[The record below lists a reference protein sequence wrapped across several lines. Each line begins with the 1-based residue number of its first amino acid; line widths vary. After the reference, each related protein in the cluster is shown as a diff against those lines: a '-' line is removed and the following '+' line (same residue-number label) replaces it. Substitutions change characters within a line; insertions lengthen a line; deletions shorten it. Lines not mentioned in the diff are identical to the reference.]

1 MFSFFSV
8 KIISPSNFKKV
19 GPFSHLVF
27 DKWNPNEI
35 KCGLNSNVIFFMWAT
50 CVNFDCPS
58 QSLRFL
64 VLLFCLFLLLFLK
77 SYFVFSLWSGY
88 NTIIWWFFIYLFIY
102 NFSWIWNKFSKEF
115 LRSYEVLTNTSSRQL
130 VTYVLY
136 WVYHQSMSLLFTF
149 NFFFPD
155 SQKKKNFPNPF
166 RRWFDFFFFW
176 HQSWT

>member
-1 MFSFFSV
+1 MSFSLCPLVWILIVLHNLSV
-8 KIISPSNFKKV
+8 L
-19 GPFSHLVF
+19 G
-27 DKWNPNEI
+27 
-35 KCGLNSNVIFFMWAT
+35 
-50 CVNFDCPS
+50 
-58 QSLRFL
+58 

-77 SYFVFSLWSGY
+77 SYFVFSY

-102 NFSWIWNKFSKEF
+102 NFSWIWNKFSNEF

-149 NFFFPD
+149 NFFSPTL
-155 SQKKKNFPNPF
+155 KKKKFPQPIPKMI
-166 RRWFDFFFFW
+166 WFFFFL

>member
-1 MFSFFSV
+1 MSFSSCGPLVWILIVLHNLSV
-8 KIISPSNFKKV
+8 L
-19 GPFSHLVF
+19 G
-27 DKWNPNEI
+27 
-35 KCGLNSNVIFFMWAT
+35 
-50 CVNFDCPS
+50 
-58 QSLRFL
+58 
-64 VLLFCLFLLLFLK
+64 VLLFCLFLFFFLK

-102 NFSWIWNKFSKEF
+102 NFSWIWNKFSNEF

-149 NFFFPD
+149 NFFSPTL
-155 SQKKKNFPNPF
+155 KKKKFPQPIPKII
-166 RRWFDFFFFW
+166 WFFFFFFFW

>member
-19 GPFSHLVF
+19 CPFSHLVF

-58 QSLRFL
+58 QSLRFGSFTIL
-64 VLLFCLFLLLFLK
+64 SFPFFFLK

-102 NFSWIWNKFSKEF
+102 NFSWIWNTFSKEI
-115 LRSYEVLTNTSSRQL
+115 LRFYEVLTYTSSRQL
-130 VTYVLY
+130 VTYYIEFIMNINFWYYFLY
-136 WVYHQSMSLLFTF
+136 HFMFYWSLFTMCMVTLYF
-149 NFFFPD
+149 
-155 SQKKKNFPNPF
+155 KL
-166 RRWFDFFFFW
+166 
-176 HQSWT
+176 